1 MTHSIAALG
10 LSARPYFNRYTDDAI
25 DLCDVLSS
33 FTSQAKVTLHELC
46 RILGLLG
53 KPDNIDG
60 GEVEKYFREGPAA
73 RGGGGARRRPQ
84 LRRRSIWSGWI
95 VRSDGAARA
104 PENDDDAGQEPR
116 WRRRVGRRD
125 VRDASRLCSSHI
137 GRRRRSPRAP
147 LTLCQLGNA
156 FCHRYGT
163 KSIPPTPNR
172 SAAMSHGVKLVVT
185 PRRAAGGQSH
195 PGLMP
200 QEKAPSSRA
209 LLPASLM
216 YFCSGQLMH
225 FCSGVDSFSSTTR
238 PGRRSTFWRATA

>member
-172 SAAMSHGVKLVVT
+172 SAAMSHGV
-185 PRRAAGGQSH
+185 R
-195 PGLMP
+195 
-200 QEKAPSSRA
+200 
-209 LLPASLM
+209 
-216 YFCSGQLMH
+216 
-225 FCSGVDSFSSTTR
+225 TR
-238 PGRRSTFWRATA
+238 CDTEAGRRWTIPSRLNASRKGPQFEGLIASIADVFLLRPADAFLLRR